1 MQELRWPTYA
11 LRDLVLDAAVPDER
25 GSLRVRDD
33 HGREYLDAV
42 NGIGCA
48 PLGHGHPRWVAAMHA
63 QMVRLGAAANSFATA
78 PQQRFAAEIAA
89 RMPVPDARVF
99 LASSGTETT
108 EAAIKLAMR
117 ATGRSVVVAFER
129 AFHGRSLGALAC
141 TANKAYRHPYVRC
154 IGEVTPEDPF
164 AVARVLRVPFGDLG
178 ALAGAFAEHGRSIA
192 AQMHADFG
200 ALRRAMPL
208 NIGARLHG
216 RGHTPEAL
224 HDLARIVALWT
235 ECRQRWR
242 HLGPLLLG
250 EFSIADAMYAPVVLR
265 CETYGVELPPVA
277 AAYADAVRALPA
289 VVAWCEDAR
298 RETAFVAHDEPYRS
312 APERGS
318 G

>member
-1 MQELRWPTYA
+1 MITLRLVIANKNYSSWSMRPWVLMRQAGIRFDEVMVPFDTPAWDARIPRMTPSGQVPVLWIGEHGDEQPVWDSLAIAETLHELY
-11 LRDLVLDAAVPDER
+11 
-25 GSLRVRDD
+25 
-33 HGREYLDAV
+33 
-42 NGIGCA
+42 
-48 PLGHGHPRWVAAMHA
+48 
-63 QMVRLGAAANSFATA
+63 
-78 PQQRFAAEIAA
+78 
-89 RMPVPDARVF
+89 PDAR
-99 LASSGTETT
+99 LWPS
-108 EAAIKLAMR
+108 
-117 ATGRSVVVAFER
+117 
-129 AFHGRSLGALAC
+129 
-141 TANKAYRHPYVRC
+141 
-154 IGEVTPEDPF
+154 DP
-164 AVARVLRVPFGDLG
+164 VARR
-178 ALAGAFAEHGRSIA
+178 HGRSIA

-298 RETAFVAHDEPYRS
+298 RETAFVAHDEPYRG